1 MSQLSIHARKRPARK
16 LRRSVSA
23 PTGTLVATA
32 GTRPSGP
39 ITPKF
44 VHRVTEEDILITS
57 WTRLGGDRFHLS
69 ADWTVAHGFFAPAP
83 RARHNEMLVAQTI
96 RQAGLLLAH
105 AGFETPTSN
114 QYLMNK
120 LQYSSDPDYPTVDRA
135 MDAIDIDVR
144 CVPSG
149 RRSLDMHFVFS
160 HEDNIFVTCSAAFSW
175 VPANVYGRLRGDY
188 AAARPNGAPAPIA
201 PALVGRSAEDEVT
214 LAPGDRPGRWE
225 LRGDTGHLALLD
237 HPVDHVPGLV
247 LVEAA
252 HQAAFAHAG
261 PDGFV
266 PTSTSIVP
274 MKYVEFDVPCWIE
287 ARDVQGALPG
297 SRAIE
302 VIGVQHDELTFR
314 CVLTSCVNWPP
325 AVGEW

>member
-16 LRRSVSA
+16 IRRAVST
-23 PTGTLVATA
+23 PTAAVVSTL
-32 GTRPSGP
+32 GSRPSGT

-44 VHRVTEEDILITS
+44 VHRVAEDDILITS
-57 WTRLGGDRFHLS
+57 WTRLGEDRFHLS

-105 AGFETPTSN
+105 AGFETPTSD

-120 LQYSSDPDYPTVDRA
+120 LQYSSDPDYPTVDRT
-135 MDAIDIDVR
+135 MDAVDIDVR

-160 HEDNIFVTCSAAFSW
+160 HDGTIFVTCSAAFSW
-175 VPANVYGRLRGDY
+175 VPANVYGRLRGEH
-188 AAARPNGAPAPIA
+188 AAARPNGAPAPVA
-201 PALVGRSAEDEVT
+201 PAIVGRRAEDEVT
-214 LAPGDRPGRWE
+214 LAPTDRPSRWE

-274 MKYVEFDVPCWIE
+274 TKYVEFDEPCWIE

-297 SRAIE
+297 SSAIE
-302 VIGVQHDELTFR
+302 VTGVQHGELTFR
-314 CVLTSCVNWPP
+314 CVLTSRVNWPP